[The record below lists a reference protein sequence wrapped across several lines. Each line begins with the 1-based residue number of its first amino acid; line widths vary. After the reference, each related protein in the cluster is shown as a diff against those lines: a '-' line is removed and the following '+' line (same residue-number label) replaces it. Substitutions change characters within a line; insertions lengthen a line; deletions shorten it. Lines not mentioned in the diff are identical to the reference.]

1 MLPAL
6 IEWRWKCGWWLSVL
20 GPISTSI
27 DMFTKNLPSHSQ
39 NIFIVLFFMKNVAF
53 KFLAPIHQGFC
64 CCGNWV
70 KIWPCRCPG
79 APQMS
84 SEVRI
89 LSNNC
94 QHFIKIWLFL
104 PNPRAKWNSLSP
116 ACLNGHE
123 THGGVSKDNNNQE
136 VDCDLIF
143 NAKPRQ
149 HYYTNW
155 KLCECVCLSSSSLSP
170 LFDDRT
176 SREAGLKFQ
185 C

>member
-1 MLPAL
+1 MLASL
-6 IEWRWKCGWWLSVL
+6 IEWWWRCGWWLSVL

-27 DMFTKNLPSHSQ
+27 DMFTQKSAQSCSKYFYCFFFLWKMWHLNSFLLLWKLGKNL
-39 NIFIVLFFMKNVAF
+39 AD
-53 KFLAPIHQGFC
+53 
-64 CCGNWV
+64 
-70 KIWPCRCPG
+70 RCPE
-79 APQMS
+79 AAQMS
-84 SEVRI
+84 PEVRI

-116 ACLNGHE
+116 ACLSQW
-123 THGGVSKDNNNQE
+123 THASQGGESKDNNNHE
-136 VDCDLIF
+136 VGCDLIF

-170 LFDDRT
+170 CLMIT
-176 SREAGLKFQ
+176 WWEAPGFKFQ